1 MQDYRAARYGSNT
14 RNDNAKHSSGYN
26 PRLQGP
32 GKGFT
37 GLSEFYVRNSPQGKN
52 MPMGYPSPAFPDY
65 TPEGLAADAKRHG
78 ERINKNGQLE
88 PEGLMPPRP
97 TGGSMTPAPSSGAA
111 PVRADTDPFGLPYG
125 PSNPRPGS
133 QASNAEFARTPASG
147 AGPSNPRPGSQA
159 SNADFART
167 PASGAPDNAP
177 PPPSGPY
184 APPIKVDQENT
195 PANFRQM
202 ARDAQIGRSVTTSGT
217 RGLYTPANT
226 VPFAPQTRPVQA
238 ADFRRT
244 ISSLYGT
251 GTNVTR
257 QPGQPAGGTT
267 VDPATGKTVAMSEY
281 LRNRNEE
288 QASKETPET
297 EEEAPEEESSGGDEE

>member
-1 MQDYRAARYGSNT
+1 MASYNQRQAMREQAMQDYRAARYGSNT

-37 GLSEFYVRNSPQGKN
+37 GLSEFYARNSPQGKN
-52 MPMGYPSPAFPDY
+52 MPMGYPSPAFSDY

-88 PEGLMPPRP
+88 PEGLMPSRP

-133 QASNAEFARTPASG
+133 QASNA
-147 AGPSNPRPGSQA
+147 
-159 SNADFART
+159 DFSRT

-184 APPIKVDQENT
+184 APPTRVSPEDT

-202 ARDAQIGRSVTTSGT
+202 ASDAQTSRSVTTSGA
-217 RGLYTPANT
+217 RGLDTPAST
-226 VPFAPQTRPVQA
+226 VPFAPQTRPMQA

-244 ISSLYGT
+244 ISSQYGT

-257 QPGQPAGGTT
+257 QPGQAAGGTM

-288 QASKETPET
+288 QASKETPEP
-297 EEEAPEEESSGGDEE
+297 EEEAPEEESSEGGGDEE